1 MLAQK
6 GPILRL
12 LFARHGHPDYRTDTL
27 TALGHQEA
35 AQLAEALD
43 PYPLDAI
50 YVSTH
55 GRAQE
60 TAEYTLR
67 RRSQNPI
74 LCDWLREIDGRYG
87 YEGNAPEWIVGDPRP
102 SAYEL
107 HPSDLFGSSQLYSYE
122 EWRDQVEYGPWLY
135 PRFSAL
141 QAAFDEILAQAGYV
155 REGLRYRVRASD
167 ERTLAFFCHDGVM
180 RGSCRTCCTFRF
192 RQPSRSFATTPPVTR
207 CCAPSKTTAMPCL
220 PWCSSTMPFT
230 SRTGTAI
237 STHHRSGPSQP

>member
-180 RGSCRTCCTFRF
+180 RGLLSHLLYIPLPAALSLFCHDTAGYTMLRSIEDNGYAVFAMVFINNAVHKQNGNRDQYT
-192 RQPSRSFATTPPVTR
+192 PSVGA
-207 CCAPSKTTAMPCL
+207 
-220 PWCSSTMPFT
+220 
-230 SRTGTAI
+230 
-237 STHHRSGPSQP
+237 